1 MVGKHERSEDFRT
14 IAFPKERRLVLDTLH
29 LGHRK
34 PMMHGLL
41 EVEITAA
48 RALLAEYKAS
58 VGEALSFTAFVL
70 ACLGRAAAA
79 HPEVHGRRDWR
90 GRIALF
96 ERVDATVLVEVQVEG
111 RPFALAH
118 VMRDTDRRGVRD
130 LSAELRA
137 VQGGGIRSLS
147 PVMRVV
153 SRLFLSVPGF
163 LRRWIYGLLLR
174 SPRRAARYTGTVLVT
189 AVGMF
194 GGVGWGLSAPG
205 LHELSLVVGGMA
217 RRPTPEVPA
226 REVLCLTISAN
237 HELVDGAP
245 LARFGRRLTEL
256 LESGELLREALAEAG
271 VARRGVRRGDAEL
284 RHDSPAPT

>member
-1 MVGKHERSEDFRT
+1 MAGSDEGSGVLRT
-14 IAFPKERRLVLDTLH
+14 VAFPKERRLVLDTLH

-41 EVEITAA
+41 EVDVSAA
-48 RALLAEYKAS
+48 RALLAAHKARS
-58 VGEALSFTAFVL
+58 GEALSFTAFVL

-96 ERVDATVLVEVQVEG
+96 EHVDATVLVEVQVEG

-118 VMRDTDRRGVRD
+118 VMRETDRRGVRE

-137 VQGGGIRSLS
+137 VQGGGLRSLS
-147 PVMRVV
+147 PAMRTA
-153 SRLFLSVPGF
+153 SRSFLAVPGF

-174 SPRRAARYTGTVLVT
+174 SPRFVARHTGTVLVT

-205 LHELSLVVGGMA
+205 LHDLSLVVGGIA
-217 RRPTPEVPA
+217 RRPNPEGPA

-256 LESGELLREALAEAG
+256 LESAELVREALGAD
-271 VARRGVRRGDAEL
+271 VARVAPPPGDGEPT
-284 RHDSPAPT
+284 PALS